1 MFVFLAHSSNV
12 SQKINISR
20 NVKFSFSLGRIT
32 QPHREA
38 AGPHAT
44 IGAPTSLVGGTGQPH
59 PPRCK
64 GGPRVWKPTCNAFA
78 PSPVRMHH
86 ISHHQ
91 QILCLY
97 IMQRTFVGLASNI
110 ICVMEA
116 GGKMGLNGASSVAD
130 GGCSL
135 TFIDWWDIK
144 EWDRALDLFSKLE
157 WSFSPQMK
165 LLYLGNSSLQ
175 LHIVNR

>member
-1 MFVFLAHSSNV
+1 MLVRKLTNIKECKVFFLSGS
-12 SQKINISR
+12 
-20 NVKFSFSLGRIT
+20 IT
-32 QPHREA
+32 PPHREA
-38 AGPHAT
+38 AGPGAT
-44 IGAPTSLVGGTGQPH
+44 IGAPTSLVGETGRPH

-64 GGPRVWKPTCNAFA
+64 GGPRVWKPACNAFA
-78 PSPVRMHH
+78 PSPVRMHR

-91 QILCLY
+91 QILCLD

-144 EWDRALDLFSKLE
+144 EWGRALDLFSKAE
-157 WSFSPQMK
+157 WFFSPQMK

>member
-1 MFVFLAHSSNV
+1 M
-12 SQKINISR
+12 
-20 NVKFSFSLGRIT
+20 
-32 QPHREA
+32 HR
-38 AGPHAT
+38 
-44 IGAPTSLVGGTGQPH
+44 
-59 PPRCK
+59 
-64 GGPRVWKPTCNAFA
+64 
-78 PSPVRMHH
+78 

-91 QILCLY
+91 QIQCLY

-144 EWDRALDLFSKLE
+144 E
-157 WSFSPQMK
+157 
-165 LLYLGNSSLQ
+165 
-175 LHIVNR
+175 